1 VVEESVVEEPGL
13 ETVSPVQ
20 VGERFLTF
28 HHRMHRVVDDIM
40 SVSGLSLA
48 RTKVLVQLQR
58 LGPIRQN
65 VLAGECGV
73 GAHSITDIVDALERD
88 GLAERRAD
96 STDRRAKLVAL
107 TSAGESTLT
116 VASAVRERL
125 LQQVFGA
132 LEAGVRM
139 LDALD
144 AAAAALITSP
154 SPVAGR

>member
-1 VVEESVVEEPGL
+1 LEESVL

-48 RTKVLVQLQR
+48 RTKVLVQLR
-58 LGPIRQN
+58 RRGPTRQN
-65 VLAGECGV
+65 ILAGECGV

-96 STDRRAKLVAL
+96 PTDRRAKLVAL
-107 TSAGESTLT
+107 TSAGESALT

-132 LEAGVRM
+132 LEAGDRAAMVRM

-144 AAAAALITSP
+144 AAAAALTSP

>member
-1 VVEESVVEEPGL
+1 ML

-58 LGPIRQN
+58 RGPTRQN
-65 VLAGECGV
+65 VLAGKCGV
-73 GAHSITDIVDALERD
+73 AAHSITDIVDALERD

-96 STDRRAKLVAL
+96 PTDRRAKLVAL
-107 TSAGESTLT
+107 TSAGESALT

-132 LEAGVRM
+132 LEPEDRAAMVRM

>member
-1 VVEESVVEEPGL
+1 MLEESVL

-58 LGPIRQN
+58 RGPTRQN
-65 VLAGECGV
+65 VLAVECGV

-96 STDRRAKLVAL
+96 PTDRRAKLVAL
-107 TSAGESTLT
+107 TSAGESALT

-132 LEAGVRM
+132 LEAGDRAAMVRM

-154 SPVAGR
+154 SPVSGR